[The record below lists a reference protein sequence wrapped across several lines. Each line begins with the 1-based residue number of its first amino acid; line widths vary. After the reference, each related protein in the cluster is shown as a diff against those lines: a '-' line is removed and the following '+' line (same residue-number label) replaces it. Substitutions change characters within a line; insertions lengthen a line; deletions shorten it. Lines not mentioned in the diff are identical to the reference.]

1 MKARIVNDG
10 NGGKK
15 FAKIT
20 DIQATRMNKEANLQY
35 DAKSIIEAATK
46 LSLQREAFEVEEF
59 ARSNKALYA
68 ILSNV
73 YALFIKAV
81 SDKCIKEVAKAMRAE
96 LKLRGIR
103 VQSNTPALTCFV
115 RFVFNSD
122 RKRAYNYATTLMA
135 AVNAGIAPT
144 ALSDFI
150 EHGNGVEECKK
161 QFKMKEE
168 VKQRNEAVRA
178 ASVDIVD
185 ALQTMQPSVTVSLP
199 NTAVILADGAQFAFI
214 VARSIGNGKFELL
227 RAVPTSTKVMQSCA
241 VKELAKDLI
250 AKAQF
255 AKAAAKANR
264 VKNSTQQA
272 AASITAKTAAN
283 MTVGELEAA

>member
-1 MKARIVNDG
+1 MP
-10 NGGKK
+10 KK
-15 FAKIT
+15 TTTFASHFEIES
-20 DIQATRMNKEANLQY
+20 NANVKFVI
-35 DAKSIIEAATK
+35 DAANK
-46 LSLQREAFEVEEF
+46 LSAQREAFETEEF
-59 ARSNKALYA
+59 TRSNKALYA

-73 YALFIKAV
+73 YALFNKAV
-81 SDKCIKEVAKAMRAE
+81 ADNCIREVAKAMRAE
-96 LKLRGIR
+96 LKKRGIR

-150 EHGNGVEECKK
+150 ELANGVEECKK
-161 QFKMKEE
+161 QFKMKDE
-168 VKQRNEAVRA
+168 VRQRNEAVRA
-178 ASVDIVD
+178 ASVDIVE
-185 ALQTMQPSVTVSLP
+185 ALQTMQPAVTVSLP
-199 NTAVILADGAQFAFI
+199 NTEVTLADGTQFAFI

-250 AKAQF
+250 AAAER
-255 AKAAAKANR
+255 AKEAAKANR

>member
-1 MKARIVNDG
+1 MTARMVSDG
-10 NGGKK
+10 KGGRK

-20 DIQATRMNKEANLQY
+20 DVEATRMNKVANLQY

-46 LSLQREAFEVEEF
+46 LSLQREAFEAEEF

-73 YALFIKAV
+73 YALFNKAV
-81 SDKCIKEVAKAMRAE
+81 ADNCIKEVAKAMRAE
-96 LKLRGIR
+96 LKQRGIR

-135 AVNAGIAPT
+135 AVKADIAPT

-150 EHGNGVEECKK
+150 EQGNGVEECKK
-161 QFKMKEE
+161 QFKMKDE
-168 VKQRNEAVRA
+168 VRQRNEAVRA
-178 ASVDIVD
+178 ASVDVVE
-185 ALQTMQPSVTVSLP
+185 ALQTIQPIVTVKLP
-199 NTAVILADGAQFAFI
+199 NTAVTLADGAQFAFI
-214 VARSIGNGKFELL
+214 VARSIGNGEFELL

-250 AKAQF
+250 TAKERAKAS
-255 AKAAAKANR
+255 AKANR

-272 AASITAKTAAN
+272 AASITAKTAAA

>member
-1 MKARIVNDG
+1 MKARMVNDG

-20 DIQATRMNKEANLQY
+20 DTQAARMNKEANLQY

-46 LSLQREAFEVEEF
+46 LSMQREAFEAEEF

-73 YALFIKAV
+73 YALFNKAV
-81 SDKCIKEVAKAMRAE
+81 AENCIREVAKAMRAE
-96 LKLRGIR
+96 LKQRGIR

-150 EHGNGVEECKK
+150 ELGNGVEECKK

-168 VKQRNEAVRA
+168 VRLRNEAVRA
-178 ASVDIVD
+178 TSVDIVD
-185 ALQTMQPSVTVSLP
+185 ELQTMQPAATVSLP
-199 NTAVILADGAQFAFI
+199 NTAVTLADGAQFAFI

-250 AKAQF
+250 AAAER

-272 AASITAKTAAN
+272 AASMTAKAAAA

>member
-1 MKARIVNDG
+1 MKARMVNDG

-20 DIQATRMNKEANLQY
+20 DTQATRMNKEANLQY

-46 LSLQREAFEVEEF
+46 LAAQREAFEAEEF

-73 YALFIKAV
+73 YALFNKAV
-81 SDKCIKEVAKAMRAE
+81 ADNCIREVAKAMRAE
-96 LKLRGIR
+96 LKQRGIR

-150 EHGNGVEECKK
+150 ELGNGVEECKK
-161 QFKMKEE
+161 QFKMKDE
-168 VKQRNEAVRA
+168 VRQRNEAVRA

-185 ALQTMQPSVTVSLP
+185 ALQTMQPAATVSLP
-199 NTAVILADGAQFAFI
+199 NTAVTLADGAQFAFI

-241 VKELAKDLI
+241 VKELARDLL
-250 AKAQF
+250 AAAER

>member
-1 MKARIVNDG
+1 MKARMVNDG

-20 DIQATRMNKEANLQY
+20 DTQAARMNKEANLQY

-46 LSLQREAFEVEEF
+46 LSVQREAFEAEEF

-73 YALFIKAV
+73 YALFNKAV
-81 SDKCIKEVAKAMRAE
+81 ADNCIKEVAKAMRAE

-150 EHGNGVEECKK
+150 ELGNGVEECKK
-161 QFKMKEE
+161 KFKMKDE
-168 VKQRNEAVRA
+168 VRLRNEAVRA
-178 ASVDIVD
+178 ASVDIVET
-185 ALQTMQPSVTVSLP
+185 LQTMQPAATVSLP
-199 NTAVILADGAQFAFI
+199 NTAVTLADGAQFAFI
-214 VARSIGNGKFELL
+214 VARSIGNGGFELL
-227 RAVPTSTKVMQSCA
+227 RAVPTSTKVMQSSA

-250 AKAQF
+250 AAAER
-255 AKAAAKANR
+255 AKVAAKANR

>member
-1 MKARIVNDG
+1 MPKKATTFTSHFEN
-10 NGGKK
+10 
-15 FAKIT
+15 
-20 DIQATRMNKEANLQY
+20 EAN
-35 DAKSIIEAATK
+35 ANVKSVIDEATK
-46 LSLQREAFEVEEF
+46 LAAQREAFEAEEF

-81 SDKCIKEVAKAMRAE
+81 ADKCIKEVAKAMRAE
-96 LKLRGIR
+96 LKQRGIR

-135 AVNAGIAPT
+135 AVDAGIAPT

-150 EHGNGVEECKK
+150 ERGNGVEECKK
-161 QFKMKEE
+161 QFKMKDE

-185 ALQTMQPSVTVSLP
+185 ALQTMQPAVTVSLP
-199 NTAVILADGAQFAFI
+199 NTAVMLADGAQFAFI

-227 RAVPTSTKVMQSCA
+227 RAVPKSTKVMQSCA
-241 VKELAKDLI
+241 VKELAKYSI
-250 AKAQF
+250 AEASRAQ
-255 AKAAAKANR
+255 AAAKANR

>member
-1 MKARIVNDG
+1 MKARMVNDG

-20 DIQATRMNKEANLQY
+20 DTQAARMNKEANLQY

-46 LSLQREAFEVEEF
+46 LSVQREAFEAEEF

-73 YALFIKAV
+73 YALFNKAV
-81 SDKCIKEVAKAMRAE
+81 ADNCIREVAKAMRAE

-150 EHGNGVEECKK
+150 ELGNGVEECKK
-161 QFKMKEE
+161 KFKMKDE
-168 VKQRNEAVRA
+168 VRLRNEAVRA
-178 ASVDIVD
+178 ASVDIVET
-185 ALQTMQPSVTVSLP
+185 LQTMQPAATVSLP
-199 NTAVILADGAQFAFI
+199 NTAVTLADGAQFAFI
-214 VARSIGNGKFELL
+214 VARSIGNGGFELL
-227 RAVPTSTKVMQSCA
+227 RAVPTSTKVMQSSA

-250 AKAQF
+250 AAAER
-255 AKAAAKANR
+255 AKVAAKANR

>member
-1 MKARIVNDG
+1 MTARMVSDG
-10 NGGKK
+10 KGGRK

-20 DIQATRMNKEANLQY
+20 DVEATRMNKVANLQY

-46 LSLQREAFEVEEF
+46 LSLQREAFEAEEF
-59 ARSNKALYA
+59 ARSNKALYV

-73 YALFIKAV
+73 YALFNKAV
-81 SDKCIKEVAKAMRAE
+81 AENCIREVAKAMRAE
-96 LKLRGIR
+96 LKQRGIR

-150 EHGNGVEECKK
+150 ELGNGVEECKK

-168 VKQRNEAVRA
+168 VRLRNEAVRA
-178 ASVDIVD
+178 TSVDIVD
-185 ALQTMQPSVTVSLP
+185 ELQTMQPAATASLP
-199 NTAVILADGAQFAFI
+199 NTAVTLADGAQFAFI

-250 AKAQF
+250 AAAER

-272 AASITAKTAAN
+272 AASITAKTAAA

>member
-1 MKARIVNDG
+1 MTKS
-10 NGGKK
+10 KK
-15 FAKIT
+15 GFDKLFET
-20 DIQATRMNKEANLQY
+20 EMNANVKTVI
-35 DAKSIIEAATK
+35 DAATK
-46 LSLQREAFEVEEF
+46 LSVQREAFEAEEF

-81 SDKCIKEVAKAMRAE
+81 SDNCIKDVAKAMRVQ
-96 LKLRGIR
+96 LKERGIR

-135 AVNAGIAPT
+135 AVKADIAPT
-144 ALSDFI
+144 DLADFI
-150 EHGNGVEECKK
+150 ERSNGVEECKK
-161 QFKMKEE
+161 QFKIKDE
-168 VKQRNEAVRA
+168 VKQRNQAISA
-178 ASVDIVD
+178 ASADIVD
-185 ALQTMQPSVTVSLP
+185 ALQTMQPTATVTLP
-199 NTAVILADGAQFAFI
+199 NTAVTLADGAQFAFI
-214 VARSIGNGKFELL
+214 VARSIGNSEFELL

-250 AKAQF
+250 AAAER
-255 AKAAAKANR
+255 AKAAAKAQR
-264 VKNSTQQA
+264 LTNSTQQA
-272 AASITAKTAAN
+272 AASMSAKAAAA

>member
-1 MKARIVNDG
+1 MKARMVNDG

-20 DIQATRMNKEANLQY
+20 DTQAARMNKETNLQY

-46 LSLQREAFEVEEF
+46 LAAQREAFEAEEF

-73 YALFIKAV
+73 YALFNKAV
-81 SDKCIKEVAKAMRAE
+81 AENCIREVAKAMRAE

-150 EHGNGVEECKK
+150 ELGNGVEECKK
-161 QFKMKEE
+161 QFKMKDE
-168 VKQRNEAVRA
+168 VRQRNEAVRA

-185 ALQTMQPSVTVSLP
+185 ALQTMQPAATVSLP
-199 NTAVILADGAQFAFI
+199 NTAVTLADGAQFAFI

-250 AKAQF
+250 AAAER

>member
-1 MKARIVNDG
+1 MKARMVNDG

-15 FAKIT
+15 IGKIT
-20 DIQATRMNKEANLQY
+20 DAQATSMLKESNLQHA
-35 DAKSIIEAATK
+35 AKSVIDAAIK
-46 LSLQREAFEVEEF
+46 LSAQREAFEAEEF

-73 YALFIKAV
+73 YALFNKAV
-81 SDKCIKEVAKAMRAE
+81 ADNCIREVAKAMRAE
-96 LKLRGIR
+96 LKQRGIR

-144 ALSDFI
+144 ALSEFI
-150 EHGNGVEECKK
+150 ELGNGVEECKK
-161 QFKMKEE
+161 KFKMKEE
-168 VKQRNEAVRA
+168 VRQRNEAVRA
-178 ASVDIVD
+178 LSLDIVD
-185 ALQTMQPSVTVSLP
+185 TLQTMQPSATVTLP
-199 NTAVILADGAQFAFI
+199 NAAVTLADGAQFAFI

-227 RAVPTSTKVMQSCA
+227 HAVPTTTKVMQSCA
-241 VKELAKDLI
+241 VKELAKYSI
-250 AKAQF
+250 ATAEL
-255 AKAAAKANR
+255 ANAAAKAKR

-283 MTVGELEAA
+283 MTLGELEAA

>member
-1 MKARIVNDG
+1 MKARMVNDG

-20 DIQATRMNKEANLQY
+20 DTQAERMNKKANIKF
-35 DAKSIIEAATK
+35 DAKSIIDAATK
-46 LSLQREAFEVEEF
+46 LSLQREAFEAEEF

-73 YALFIKAV
+73 YALFNKAV
-81 SDKCIKEVAKAMRAE
+81 ADNCIREVAKAMRAE
-96 LKLRGIR
+96 LKQRGIR

-122 RKRAYNYATTLMA
+122 RKRSYNYATTLMA

-150 EHGNGVEECKK
+150 ELGNGVVECKK
-161 QFKMKEE
+161 QFKMKDE
-168 VKQRNEAVRA
+168 VRQRNDAVRA
-178 ASVDIVD
+178 ASVDIVET
-185 ALQTMQPSVTVSLP
+185 LQTMQPAVTVSLP
-199 NTAVILADGAQFAFI
+199 NTAVTLADGAQFAFI
-214 VARSIGNGKFELL
+214 VARSIGNGNFELL

-250 AKAQF
+250 AAAER

>member
-1 MKARIVNDG
+1 
-10 NGGKK
+10 
-15 FAKIT
+15 
-20 DIQATRMNKEANLQY
+20 MNKEVNLQY

-46 LSLQREAFEVEEF
+46 LSLQREAFEAEEF
-59 ARSNKALYA
+59 VRSNKALYA

-81 SDKCIKEVAKAMRAE
+81 ADNCIREVAKAMRAE
-96 LKLRGIR
+96 LKQRGIR

-135 AVNAGIAPT
+135 AVSAGIAPA

-150 EHGNGVEECKK
+150 ELGNGVEECKK
-161 QFKMKEE
+161 QFKMKDE

-178 ASVDIVD
+178 ASVDIVET
-185 ALQTMQPSVTVSLP
+185 LQTMQPAVTVSLP
-199 NTAVILADGAQFAFI
+199 NTVVTLADGAQFAFI
-214 VARSIGNGKFELL
+214 VARSIGNGDFELL

-241 VKELAKDLI
+241 VKELAKYSI
-250 AKAQF
+250 AAAEL
-255 AKAAAKANR
+255 AKSAAKANR
-264 VKNSTQQA
+264 VKNSTLQA
-272 AASITAKTAAN
+272 AVSMTAKTAAN

>member
-1 MKARIVNDG
+1 LIKNFIFFMPKKATTFTSQFEN
-10 NGGKK
+10 
-15 FAKIT
+15 
-20 DIQATRMNKEANLQY
+20 EAN
-35 DAKSIIEAATK
+35 ANVKSVIDEATK
-46 LSLQREAFEVEEF
+46 LAAQREAFEAEEF

-73 YALFIKAV
+73 YALFNKAV
-81 SDKCIKEVAKAMRAE
+81 ADNCIREVAKAMRAQV
-96 LKLRGIR
+96 KPRGIR

-144 ALSDFI
+144 ALSEFI
-150 EHGNGVEECKK
+150 ELGNGVEEFKK
-161 QFKMKEE
+161 QYKMKDE
-168 VKQRNEAVRA
+168 VKQRNEAVRS
-178 ASVDIVD
+178 ASLDIVD
-185 ALQTMQPSVTVSLP
+185 ALQTMQPAVTVSLP

-214 VARSIGNGKFELL
+214 VARSIGNGEFELL

-241 VKELAKDLI
+241 VKELAKYSI
-250 AKAQF
+250 AEAARAQ
-255 AKAAAKANR
+255 AAAKANR
-264 VKNSTQQA
+264 VKNSTLQA
-272 AASITAKTAAN
+272 AVSMTAKTAAS

>member
-1 MKARIVNDG
+1 MKARMVNDG

-20 DIQATRMNKEANLQY
+20 DTQAARMNKEANLQY

-46 LSLQREAFEVEEF
+46 LAAQREAFEAEEF

-73 YALFIKAV
+73 YALFNKAV
-81 SDKCIKEVAKAMRAE
+81 ADNCIKEVAKAMRAE
-96 LKLRGIR
+96 LKQRGIR

-135 AVNAGIAPT
+135 AVNAGIEPT

-150 EHGNGVEECKK
+150 ELGNGVEECKK
-161 QFKMKEE
+161 QFKMKDE
-168 VKQRNEAVRA
+168 VRLRNEAVRA

-185 ALQTMQPSVTVSLP
+185 ALQTMQPAATVSLP
-199 NTAVILADGAQFAFI
+199 NTAVTLADGAQFAFI

-250 AKAQF
+250 AAAER

>member
-1 MKARIVNDG
+1 MPKKATTFTTHFEN
-10 NGGKK
+10 
-15 FAKIT
+15 
-20 DIQATRMNKEANLQY
+20 EASANV
-35 DAKSIIEAATK
+35 KSVIDAATK
-46 LSLQREAFEVEEF
+46 LGAQREAFEAEEF

-73 YALFIKAV
+73 YALFNKAV
-81 SDKCIKEVAKAMRAE
+81 AENCIREVAKAMRAE
-96 LKLRGIR
+96 LKQRGIR

-150 EHGNGVEECKK
+150 ELGNGVEECKK
-161 QFKMKEE
+161 QFKMKDE
-168 VKQRNEAVRA
+168 VRQRNEAVRA

-185 ALQTMQPSVTVSLP
+185 ALQTMQPAATVSLP
-199 NTAVILADGAQFAFI
+199 NTAVTLADGAQFAFI

-250 AKAQF
+250 AAAER

-264 VKNSTQQA
+264 VINSTQQA

>member
-1 MKARIVNDG
+1 MPKKATTFTSHFEN
-10 NGGKK
+10 
-15 FAKIT
+15 
-20 DIQATRMNKEANLQY
+20 EANANVKFVI
-35 DAKSIIEAATK
+35 DEATK
-46 LSLQREAFEVEEF
+46 LAAQREAFEAEEF

-73 YALFIKAV
+73 YALFNKAV
-81 SDKCIKEVAKAMRAE
+81 ADNCIREVAKAMRAE
-96 LKLRGIR
+96 LKKRGIR

-150 EHGNGVEECKK
+150 ERGNGVEECKK
-161 QFKMKEE
+161 QFKMKDE

-185 ALQTMQPSVTVSLP
+185 ALQTMQPAVTVSLP
-199 NTAVILADGAQFAFI
+199 NTAVTLADGAQFAFI
-214 VARSIGNGKFELL
+214 VARSICNGEFELL

-241 VKELAKDLI
+241 VKELAKYSI
-250 AKAQF
+250 VEASRAQ
-255 AKAAAKANR
+255 AAAKANR
-264 VKNSTQQA
+264 VKNSTLQA
-272 AASITAKTAAN
+272 AVSMTAKTAAS

>member
-1 MKARIVNDG
+1 MKARMVNDG

-20 DIQATRMNKEANLQY
+20 DTQAARMNKEANLQY

-46 LSLQREAFEVEEF
+46 LAAQREAFEAEEF

-73 YALFIKAV
+73 YALFNKAV
-81 SDKCIKEVAKAMRAE
+81 ADNCIKEVAKAMRAE
-96 LKLRGIR
+96 LKQRGIR

-150 EHGNGVEECKK
+150 ELGNGVEECKK
-161 QFKMKEE
+161 QFKMKDE
-168 VKQRNEAVRA
+168 VRQRNDAVRA

-185 ALQTMQPSVTVSLP
+185 ALQTMQPAATVSLP
-199 NTAVILADGAQFAFI
+199 NTAVTLADGAQFAFI
-214 VARSIGNGKFELL
+214 VARSIGNGNFELL

-250 AKAQF
+250 AAAER
-255 AKAAAKANR
+255 AKATAKANR

>member
-1 MKARIVNDG
+1 MP
-10 NGGKK
+10 KK
-15 FAKIT
+15 TTTFASHFEIES
-20 DIQATRMNKEANLQY
+20 NANVKFVI
-35 DAKSIIEAATK
+35 DAANK
-46 LSLQREAFEVEEF
+46 LSAQREAFETEEF
-59 ARSNKALYA
+59 TRSNKALYA

-73 YALFIKAV
+73 YALFNKAV
-81 SDKCIKEVAKAMRAE
+81 ADNCIREVAKAMRAE
-96 LKLRGIR
+96 LKKRGIR

-150 EHGNGVEECKK
+150 ELGNGVEECKK
-161 QFKMKEE
+161 QFKMKDE
-168 VKQRNEAVRA
+168 VRQRNEAVRA
-178 ASVDIVD
+178 ASVDIVE
-185 ALQTMQPSVTVSLP
+185 ALQTMQPAATVSLP
-199 NTAVILADGAQFAFI
+199 NTEVTLADGAQFAFI

-250 AKAQF
+250 AAAER
-255 AKAAAKANR
+255 AKEAAKANR

>member
-1 MKARIVNDG
+1 MP
-10 NGGKK
+10 KK
-15 FAKIT
+15 TTTFASHFEIES
-20 DIQATRMNKEANLQY
+20 NANVKFVI
-35 DAKSIIEAATK
+35 DAANK
-46 LSLQREAFEVEEF
+46 LSAQREAFETEEF
-59 ARSNKALYA
+59 TRSNKALYA

-73 YALFIKAV
+73 YALFNKAV
-81 SDKCIKEVAKAMRAE
+81 ADNCIREVAKAMRAE
-96 LKLRGIR
+96 LKKRGIR

-150 EHGNGVEECKK
+150 ELGNGVEECKK
-161 QFKMKEE
+161 QFKMKDE
-168 VKQRNEAVRA
+168 VRQRNEAVRA
-178 ASVDIVD
+178 ASVDIVE
-185 ALQTMQPSVTVSLP
+185 ALQTMQPATTVSLP
-199 NTAVILADGAQFAFI
+199 NTAVTLADGAQFAFI
-214 VARSIGNGKFELL
+214 VARSIGDGKFELL

-250 AKAQF
+250 AAAER
-255 AKAAAKANR
+255 AKEAAKDNR

>member
-1 MKARIVNDG
+1 MPKKATTFTSQFEN
-10 NGGKK
+10 
-15 FAKIT
+15 
-20 DIQATRMNKEANLQY
+20 EAN
-35 DAKSIIEAATK
+35 ANVKSVIDEATK
-46 LSLQREAFEVEEF
+46 LAAQREAFEAEEF

-73 YALFIKAV
+73 YALFNKAV
-81 SDKCIKEVAKAMRAE
+81 ADNCIREVAKAMRAE
-96 LKLRGIR
+96 LKQRGIR

-144 ALSDFI
+144 ALSEFI
-150 EHGNGVEECKK
+150 ELGNGVEECKK
-161 QFKMKEE
+161 QFKMKDE
-168 VKQRNEAVRA
+168 VKQRNEAVRS
-178 ASVDIVD
+178 ASLDIVD
-185 ALQTMQPSVTVSLP
+185 ALQTMQPAVTVSLP

-214 VARSIGNGKFELL
+214 VARSIGNGEFELL

-241 VKELAKDLI
+241 VKELAKYSI
-250 AKAQF
+250 VEASRAQ
-255 AKAAAKANR
+255 AAAKANR
-264 VKNSTQQA
+264 VKNSTLQA
-272 AASITAKTAAN
+272 AVSMTAKTAAS

>member
-1 MKARIVNDG
+1 MKARMVNDG

-20 DIQATRMNKEANLQY
+20 DTQAARMNKVANLHFE
-35 DAKSIIEAATK
+35 AKSIIEAATK
-46 LSLQREAFEVEEF
+46 LSMQREAFEAEEF

-68 ILSNV
+68 MLSNV
-73 YALFIKAV
+73 SAQFNKAV
-81 SDKCIKEVAKAMRAE
+81 ADNCIKEVAKAMRAE
-96 LKLRGIR
+96 LKQRGIR

-150 EHGNGVEECKK
+150 ELGNGVEECKK
-161 QFKMKEE
+161 QYKMKDE
-168 VKQRNEAVRA
+168 VRQRNEAVRA

-185 ALQTMQPSVTVSLP
+185 ALQSMQPAATVSLP
-199 NTAVILADGAQFAFI
+199 NTAVTLADGAQFAFI
-214 VARSIGNGKFELL
+214 VARCIGNGKFELL

-241 VKELAKDLI
+241 VKELAKYSI
-250 AKAQF
+250 AAAER

-272 AASITAKTAAN
+272 AASMTAKAAAA

>member
-1 MKARIVNDG
+1 MPKKATT
-10 NGGKK
+10 
-15 FAKIT
+15 FASHFEIES
-20 DIQATRMNKEANLQY
+20 NANV
-35 DAKSIIEAATK
+35 KSVIDAATK
-46 LSLQREAFEVEEF
+46 LSAQREAFETEEF
-59 ARSNKALYA
+59 TRSNKALYA

-73 YALFIKAV
+73 YALFNKAV
-81 SDKCIKEVAKAMRAE
+81 ADNCIKEVAKAMRAE
-96 LKLRGIR
+96 LKKRGIR

-150 EHGNGVEECKK
+150 ELGNGVEECKK
-161 QFKMKEE
+161 QFKMKDE
-168 VKQRNEAVRA
+168 VRQRNEAVRA
-178 ASVDIVD
+178 ASVDIVE
-185 ALQTMQPSVTVSLP
+185 ALQTMQPATTVSLP
-199 NTAVILADGAQFAFI
+199 NTAVTLADGAQFAFI
-214 VARSIGNGKFELL
+214 VARSIGDGKFELL

-250 AKAQF
+250 AAAER
-255 AKAAAKANR
+255 AKEAAKANR

>member
-1 MKARIVNDG
+1 MKARMVNDG
-10 NGGKK
+10 KGGKK

-20 DIQATRMNKEANLQY
+20 DTQAARLCKESNLFFA
-35 DAKSIIEAATK
+35 AKSVIDAATK
-46 LSLQREAFEVEEF
+46 LSIQREAFEAEEF

-73 YALFIKAV
+73 YALFTKAV
-81 SDKCIKEVAKAMRAE
+81 AENCIKEVAKAMRAE
-96 LKLRGIR
+96 LKKRGIR

-150 EHGNGVEECKK
+150 ELGNGVEECKK
-161 QFKMKEE
+161 QYKMKDE
-168 VKQRNEAVRA
+168 VRQRNEAVRA
-178 ASVDIVD
+178 ASVDIVET
-185 ALQTMQPSVTVSLP
+185 LQTMQPAVTVSLP
-199 NTAVILADGAQFAFI
+199 NTAVTLADGAQFAFI
-214 VARSIGNGKFELL
+214 VARSIGNGNFELL

-241 VKELAKDLI
+241 VKELAKDLL
-250 AKAQF
+250 AAAER

-272 AASITAKTAAN
+272 AASITAKAAAA

>member
-1 MKARIVNDG
+1 MKARMVNDG

-20 DIQATRMNKEANLQY
+20 DTQAARMNKEANLQY

-46 LSLQREAFEVEEF
+46 LSMQREAFEAEEF

-73 YALFIKAV
+73 YALFNKAV
-81 SDKCIKEVAKAMRAE
+81 AENCIREVAKAMRAE

-150 EHGNGVEECKK
+150 ELGNGVEECKK
-161 QFKMKEE
+161 QFKMKDE
-168 VKQRNEAVRA
+168 VRQRNDAVRA
-178 ASVDIVD
+178 AGVDIVD
-185 ALQTMQPSVTVSLP
+185 ALQTMQPAATVSLP
-199 NTAVILADGAQFAFI
+199 NTAVTLADGAQFAFI
-214 VARSIGNGKFELL
+214 VPRSIGNGNFELL

-250 AKAQF
+250 AAAER

-264 VKNSTQQA
+264 VNNSTQQA

>member
-1 MKARIVNDG
+1 MKARMVNDG

-20 DIQATRMNKEANLQY
+20 DTQATRMNKEANLQY

-46 LSLQREAFEVEEF
+46 LAAQREAFEAEEF

-73 YALFIKAV
+73 YALFNKAV
-81 SDKCIKEVAKAMRAE
+81 ADNCIREVAKAMRAE
-96 LKLRGIR
+96 LKQRGIR

-150 EHGNGVEECKK
+150 ELGNGVEECKK
-161 QFKMKEE
+161 QFKMKDE
-168 VKQRNEAVRA
+168 VRQRNEAVRA

-185 ALQTMQPSVTVSLP
+185 ALQTMQPAATVSLP
-199 NTAVILADGAQFAFI
+199 NTAVTLADGAQFAFI

-250 AKAQF
+250 AAAER

>member
-1 MKARIVNDG
+1 MKARMVNDG
-10 NGGKK
+10 KGGKK

-20 DIQATRMNKEANLQY
+20 DTQAARMNKEANLQY
-35 DAKSIIEAATK
+35 DTKSIIEAATK
-46 LSLQREAFEVEEF
+46 LIVQREAFEAEEF

-73 YALFIKAV
+73 YALFNKAV
-81 SDKCIKEVAKAMRAE
+81 ADNCIREVAKAMRAE
-96 LKLRGIR
+96 LKQRGIR

-150 EHGNGVEECKK
+150 ERGNGVEECKK
-161 QFKMKEE
+161 QFKMKDE

-185 ALQTMQPSVTVSLP
+185 ALQTMQPAVTVSLP
-199 NTAVILADGAQFAFI
+199 NTAVTLADGAQFAFI
-214 VARSIGNGKFELL
+214 VARSIGNGEFALL

-241 VKELAKDLI
+241 VKELAKYSI
-250 AKAQF
+250 AAAEL

-272 AASITAKTAAN
+272 AASMTAKTAAN

>member
-1 MKARIVNDG
+1 MKARMVNDG

-20 DIQATRMNKEANLQY
+20 DTQATRMNKEANLQY

-46 LSLQREAFEVEEF
+46 LAAQREAFEAEEF

-73 YALFIKAV
+73 YALFNKAV
-81 SDKCIKEVAKAMRAE
+81 ADNCIREVAKAMRAE
-96 LKLRGIR
+96 LKQRGIR

-135 AVNAGIAPT
+135 AVNAGIEPT

-150 EHGNGVEECKK
+150 ELGNGVEECKK
-161 QFKMKEE
+161 QFKMKDE
-168 VKQRNEAVRA
+168 VRQRNEAVRA
-178 ASVDIVD
+178 ASVDIVE
-185 ALQTMQPSVTVSLP
+185 ALQTMQPAATVSLP
-199 NTAVILADGAQFAFI
+199 NTAVTLADGAQFAFI

-250 AKAQF
+250 AAAER